1 MIKINKYLAKLRR
14 LAPIGQGGQFAFRGQ
29 ANSKWKL
36 ESTVYRRHKTR
47 PSLEEF
53 IKYNCNL
60 VDEAKNA
67 NYHQKENKPLE
78 DIEMLAELRHHSAA
92 TALIDF
98 TRDFLVA
105 LWFAC
110 GPKRNSQEGKIFV
123 VDTGDPDNFLQ
134 LTSQDKKKPLEK
146 ILRFETRD
154 GQNDVAGTDKGLTTT
169 PPGLWYWEPRFEIN
183 HRLSSQKGVFIFGKD
198 DIPCQ
203 EIPILAKDKET
214 IREELRTW
222 FGINEKSLL
231 NDLPGFATINDTS
244 HRIPVAWTDYFRAGN
259 SYYQQG
265 EWEKALEQYDKIR
278 NSKCTGVY
286 HNRGVAKVR
295 LGRHKEALRDFSK
308 AIDLN
313 PRHAKAYNNRGIAKI
328 ALGLPKEALLDFS
341 KVIKRKP
348 QRATVYNNRGVA
360 KAKLGRHKE
369 ALRDFSKA
377 IDLNPEYTMAYNNRG
392 SAKIDLGLP
401 KEALLDFDQA
411 IKRNS
416 QYATA
421 YNNRGSAK
429 MAIGLPKEA
438 LLDFDQAIA
447 LNSEYAMAYNNRG
460 SAKIVLGRFEQALR
474 DFSKA
479 IDQAIALNSEY
490 AMAYNNR
497 GSAKIVLGRFEQ
509 ALRDFSKAI
518 DLNPQYATA
527 YKRRGTAK
535 VALGLPQ
542 EALADFS
549 KAVDLNLQ
557 DATAYHFRAQAY
569 ATLGDTTAARADF
582 NKALDLATKQ
592 ANKGLVKL
600 IQEDL
605 KQLPPT

>member
-392 SAKIDLGLP
+392 SAKI
-401 KEALLDFDQA
+401 
-411 IKRNS
+411 
-416 QYATA
+416 
-421 YNNRGSAK
+421 
-429 MAIGLPKEA
+429 
-438 LLDFDQAIA
+438 
-447 LNSEYAMAYNNRG
+447 
-460 SAKIVLGRFEQALR
+460 VLGRFEQALR